1 MPDSAPSIVIPA
13 QPAPFRHGMCRFRDR
28 LAGVGAIK
36 IVAIGSSTIA
46 GTHDIVPFPQRLE
59 AILRKRF
66 KDEHRQDRHFDV
78 LNRGI
83 GGEEAPDE
91 LKRMQQD
98 VIDEKPSVVIWQ
110 VGANAAWKKDTNLDK
125 TAEAIRDGLAMLA
138 RASVDIILMD
148 PQYVPA
154 LLVPDRIERARTM
167 VRLIDEA
174 AAAAGATARVNV
186 FKRFDFM
193 QQWREAEK
201 ISFDR
206 ILDPGDEH
214 RLHHSDW
221 SMMRL
226 AWTMADVMLRAAS
239 ASQPA

>member
-1 MPDSAPSIVIPA
+1 MPGSAPSVVIPA
-13 QPAPFRHGMCRFRDR
+13 QPAPFRHMSRFRDR
-28 LAGVGAIK
+28 LAGAGAIK

-66 KDEHRQDRHFDV
+66 KDEHHQDRHFDV

-83 GGEEAPDE
+83 GGEEAADE
-91 LKRMQQD
+91 LDRMQRD
-98 VIDEKPSVVIWQ
+98 AIDERPSVVIWQ
-110 VGANAAWKKDTNLDK
+110 VGTNAAWKKELDLDA
-125 TAEAIRDGLAMLA
+125 TAGKIREGLAMLA
-138 RASVDIILMD
+138 QAPVDIILMD
-148 PQYVPA
+148 LQYVPA
-154 LLVPDRIERARTM
+154 LLVPDKIERARKM

-174 AAAAGATARVNV
+174 AAAAAMPVNV

-193 QQWREAEK
+193 QQWHEAEK

-221 SMMRL
+221 SVMRL
-226 AWTMADVMLRAAS
+226 AWTMADVMLKAAS

>member
-1 MPDSAPSIVIPA
+1 MPGSAPSVVIPA
-13 QPAPFRHGMCRFRDR
+13 QPAPFRHMSRFRDR
-28 LAGVGAIK
+28 LAGAGAIK

-66 KDEHRQDRHFDV
+66 KDEHHQDRHFDV

-83 GGEEAPDE
+83 GGEEAADE
-91 LKRMQQD
+91 LDRMQRD
-98 VIDEKPSVVIWQ
+98 AIDERPSVVIWQ
-110 VGANAAWKKDTNLDK
+110 VGTNAAWKKELDLDA
-125 TAEAIRDGLAMLA
+125 TAGKIREGLAMLA
-138 RASVDIILMD
+138 QAPVDIILMD
-148 PQYVPA
+148 LQYVPA
-154 LLVPDRIERARTM
+154 LLVPDKIERARKM

-174 AAAAGATARVNV
+174 AAAAAMPVNV

-193 QQWREAEK
+193 QQWHEAEK

-206 ILDPGDEH
+206 IVDPGDEH

-221 SMMRL
+221 SVMRL
-226 AWTMADVMLRAAS
+226 AWTMADVMLKAAS

>member
-1 MPDSAPSIVIPA
+1 MPQSESSVVIPA
-13 QPAPFRHGMCRFRDR
+13 QPAPFRHMSRFRDR
-28 LAGVGAIK
+28 LAGGGAIK

-59 AILRKRF
+59 SILRKRF
-66 KDEHRQDRHFDV
+66 KDEHHKDRHFDV

-83 GGEEAPDE
+83 GGEEAADE
-91 LKRMQQD
+91 LDRMQRD
-98 VIDEKPSVVIWQ
+98 VIDERPSVVIWQ
-110 VGANAAWKKDTNLDK
+110 VGTNAAWKKELDLDA
-125 TAEAIRDGLAMLA
+125 TAGKIREGLVMLA
-138 RASVDIILMD
+138 QAPVDIILMD
-148 PQYVPA
+148 LQYVPA
-154 LLVPDRIERARTM
+154 LLVPDKIERARKM

-174 AAAAGATARVNV
+174 AAGATVPVNV

-193 QQWREAEK
+193 QQWHEAEK

-206 ILDPGDEH
+206 IVDTGDEH

-221 SMMRL
+221 SVMRL
-226 AWTMADVMLRAAS
+226 AWTMADVMLKAAS

>member
-13 QPAPFRHGMCRFRDR
+13 QPAPFRHGMSRFRDR

-66 KDEHRQDRHFDV
+66 KDEHHQDRHFDV

-83 GGEEAPDE
+83 GGEEAADE
-91 LKRMQQD
+91 LDRMQRD
-98 VIDEKPSVVIWQ
+98 VIDERPSVVIWQ
-110 VGANAAWKKDTNLDK
+110 VGTNAAWKKELDLDA
-125 TAEAIRDGLAMLA
+125 TAGKIREGLAMLA
-138 RASVDIILMD
+138 QATVDIILMD
-148 PQYVPA
+148 LQYVPA
-154 LLVPDRIERARTM
+154 LLVPDKIERARKM

-174 AAAAGATARVNV
+174 AAGAAVPVNV

-193 QQWREAEK
+193 QQWHEAEK

-206 ILDPGDEH
+206 IVDPGDEH

-221 SMMRL
+221 SVMRL
-226 AWTMADVMLRAAS
+226 AWTMSDVMLKAAS
-239 ASQPA
+239 TSQPA